1 MIFIFFHVTIIK
13 KKEFMIPKTTKILN
27 ILYFAAIAVIIIL
40 GIIRRTDILL
50 NEPSFF
56 GDEGALIQIIK
67 RRSFCGLF
75 RDLEFAQSC
84 PSVFLVIN
92 KVIYSVFGMNEVALR
107 FTSYFFGLL
116 SFSIIPFFKDIL
128 FKNKILNLVLM
139 TALIIN
145 YQLLYYSQEF
155 KQYSSDVFFT
165 LLLLLL
171 FFKTKDKINN
181 EKTAL
186 IVGIIFASVGYFS
199 FTAEF
204 LSFSICLYLVYKF
217 IKNKTFKPVLCL
229 AIPYFLGLLV
239 QYLLIFK
246 GMMANGILTLWKD
259 EAFAFYSV
267 NDAVSTI
274 RNLTTYLYAEKLCL
288 FLFFAGIIVLLLKDR
303 LLAYLLLMPIALNMI
318 SGFLHWYPF
327 TDNRAILYLAPIFMI
342 ICIKPLDIFLIK
354 NKILNA
360 IFFLFTLWLVLSLFS
375 FSKSIPKTQIGNEN
389 YYFIRSNCKEY
400 IKHLDEHTINPEDKI
415 FVDRQGDGA
424 IKLYYREKNY
434 EKNFIYQSYENDI
447 FVYDYF
453 HENNYYL
460 DDLKTGTHIW
470 FYNTPHYEDSVKLN
484 EINNWIEQNT
494 KILLREKDDMG
505 EFLCVEKIK

>member
-1 MIFIFFHVTIIK
+1 M
-13 KKEFMIPKTTKILN
+13 PKTIKIFN

-40 GIIRRTDILL
+40 GIIIRTDVLI
-50 NEPSFF
+50 NESSFF
-56 GDEGALIQIIK
+56 GDEGALISIIK
-67 RRSFCGLF
+67 QRSFLGLF

-92 KVIYSVFGMNEVALR
+92 KVIYSLFGMNEVALR
-107 FTSYFFGLL
+107 FIPYFFGLL
-116 SFSIIPFFKDIL
+116 SFSIVPFFKDFL

-186 IVGIIFASVGYFS
+186 IVGIIFAAIGYFS

-217 IKNKTFKPVLCL
+217 IKNKNYKSVFCIV
-229 AIPYFLGLLV
+229 IPYFLGLFIE
-239 QYLLIFK
+239 YLLIFK
-246 GMMANGILTLWKD
+246 GTMSNGILSLWKD
-259 EAFAFYSV
+259 EPFAFCSA
-267 NDAVSTI
+267 DTAIQTI
-274 RNLTTYLYAEKLCL
+274 CKLTTYLYEEKI
-288 FLFFAGIIVLLLKDR
+288 FFAMCLGIIVLLLKDR
-303 LLAYLLLMPIALNMI
+303 LLAYILLIPIALNMI

-327 TDNRAILYLAPIFMI
+327 TDNRAILYLTPIFMI
-342 ICIKPLDIFLIK
+342 ICIKPLDIIPTK
-354 NKILNA
+354 NKMVNA
-360 IFFLFTLWLVLSLFS
+360 LFVLFTLWLVLSLFS
-375 FSKSIPKTQIGNEN
+375 YSKLVTKTQVGNEN

-424 IKLYYREKNY
+424 IKLYHREKNY
-434 EKNFIYQSYENDI
+434 EKNFIYQSFENDI

-453 HENNYYL
+453 QENSYLL
-460 DDLKTGTHIW
+460 DDLKTGTRIW
-470 FYNTPHYEDSVKLN
+470 FYNTPHYDDSVKLN
-484 EINNWIEQNT
+484 EIQNWIEKNT

>member
-1 MIFIFFHVTIIK
+1 M
-13 KKEFMIPKTTKILN
+13 PKTTKILN

-40 GIIRRTDILL
+40 GIIIRTDVLL

-107 FTSYFFGLL
+107 FTSYLFGLL
-116 SFSIIPFFKDIL
+116 SFTIVPFFKDFL

-181 EKTAL
+181 AKTAL
-186 IVGIIFASVGYFS
+186 IVGIIFSSVGYFS

-204 LSFSICLYLVYKF
+204 LSFSICLYFVYKF

-229 AIPYFLGLLV
+229 LIPYFLGLLV

-259 EAFAFYSV
+259 EAFAFYSL
-267 NDAVSTI
+267 NDAMSSI
-274 RNLTTYLYAEKLCL
+274 RNLTTYLFSEKTLFVL
-288 FLFFAGIIVLLLKDR
+288 FLVGIITALIKDR
-303 LLAYLLLMPIALNMI
+303 LLAYLLLMPIVLNMI

-342 ICIKPLDIFLIK
+342 ICIKPLDIIPTK
-354 NKILNA
+354 NKMVKT
-360 IFFLFTLWLVLSLFS
+360 LFALLSLWIVVKLF
-375 FSKSIPKTQIGNEN
+375 FFFGNINKIQIEDKQ
-389 YYFIRSNCKEY
+389 YWFIRSNCKEY
-400 IKHLDEHTINPEDKI
+400 IKHLDEHTVNPEDKI

-424 IKLYYREKNY
+424 IKLYYREKSY
-434 EKNFIYQSYENDI
+434 EKNFIYQSYENDT

-453 HENNYYL
+453 QEDNYYL